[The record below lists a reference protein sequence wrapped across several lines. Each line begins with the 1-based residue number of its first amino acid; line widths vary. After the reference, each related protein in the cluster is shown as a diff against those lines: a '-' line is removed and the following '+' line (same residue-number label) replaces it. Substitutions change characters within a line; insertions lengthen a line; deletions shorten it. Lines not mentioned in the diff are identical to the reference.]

1 MALDTLRCP
10 LCGAGVFYR
19 HGEGRMAFFL
29 LAGGGR
35 AILQEGG
42 ETIIPPEEEIFC
54 ASCAWHGTWPELE
67 RKQKGPRTS

>member
-1 MALDTLRCP
+1 
-10 LCGAGVFYR
+10 
-19 HGEGRMAFFL
+19 MAFFL